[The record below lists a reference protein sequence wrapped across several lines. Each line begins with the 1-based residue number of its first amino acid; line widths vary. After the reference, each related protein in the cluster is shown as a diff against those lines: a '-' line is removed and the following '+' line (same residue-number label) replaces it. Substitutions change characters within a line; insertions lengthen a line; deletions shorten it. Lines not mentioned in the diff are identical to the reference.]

1 MSESTPPPT
10 PSAVIRSKI
19 ERRRRL
25 SLIWAIPVITA
36 LVAGW
41 LVWKT
46 WSERGPLITI
56 TFDSAEG
63 VTADQSH
70 VRHKDVDMGVVKKV
84 ALSKDLQH
92 VIVTVQMNAE
102 ATPLLTDKARFWV
115 VKPRFFAGSL
125 SGLQTLIS
133 GAYIELLPSATGGTP
148 KTEFVGLENP
158 PVLQT
163 DVPGR
168 TFLLHASRIGSLNLG
183 SPVLYRDLTVGEVLG
198 WDVAEMA
205 KSVTIH
211 VFVREPFDRYVH
223 DNSRFWNA
231 SGAAVHLGANGLQL
245 QVESLRALL
254 LGGVAFETP
263 EDGQGQ
269 AISVDQHEFPLY
281 PSKEAADASSYSR
294 TVNFIARFSGSVAGL
309 GVGAPVTLRG
319 IRIGEV
325 KSVNLLYDATADKV
339 VVPVKFVVEPDRI
352 AQLDLPAGGDLDDM
366 MADLVRRGLRV
377 RLESSNLL
385 TGQQH
390 LAIDVYPAMPPEELE
405 KQGDAYVI
413 PVQGG
418 GSGDVAASA
427 SALMS
432 RLNAIPFEQI
442 GENLNHTLAGLN
454 ALANDSQLK
463 QSVVSLQATLT
474 SVQSLVSN
482 LNHGLEP
489 ALQRLPAIAS
499 GLEDAVKRADRLVAS
514 AEAGYGANS
523 QFSRDTSRLLVQLS
537 DAARSIRV
545 LADLL
550 TRHPE
555 ALIRGR
561 AGEGTP

>member
-231 SGAAVHLGANGLQL
+231 SG
-245 QVESLRALL
+245 
-254 LGGVAFETP
+254 
-263 EDGQGQ
+263 
-269 AISVDQHEFPLY
+269 
-281 PSKEAADASSYSR
+281 
-294 TVNFIARFSGSVAGL
+294 
-309 GVGAPVTLRG
+309 
-319 IRIGEV
+319 
-325 KSVNLLYDATADKV
+325 
-339 VVPVKFVVEPDRI
+339 
-352 AQLDLPAGGDLDDM
+352 
-366 MADLVRRGLRV
+366 
-377 RLESSNLL
+377 
-385 TGQQH
+385 
-390 LAIDVYPAMPPEELE
+390 
-405 KQGDAYVI
+405 
-413 PVQGG
+413 
-418 GSGDVAASA
+418 
-427 SALMS
+427 
-432 RLNAIPFEQI
+432 
-442 GENLNHTLAGLN
+442 
-454 ALANDSQLK
+454 
-463 QSVVSLQATLT
+463 
-474 SVQSLVSN
+474 
-482 LNHGLEP
+482 
-489 ALQRLPAIAS
+489 
-499 GLEDAVKRADRLVAS
+499 
-514 AEAGYGANS
+514 
-523 QFSRDTSRLLVQLS
+523 
-537 DAARSIRV
+537 
-545 LADLL
+545 
-550 TRHPE
+550 
-555 ALIRGR
+555 
-561 AGEGTP
+561 